1 MFYLTD
7 ITDNEL
13 SNFNEAKSYSELSN
27 NNENKILY
35 IGTIDNN
42 KNQKL
47 RLRYWIN
54 DQYNDNDS
62 SKSFSFKIK
71 VVPIN

>member
-13 SNFNEAKSYSELSN
+13 SNFKEAKSYSELLN

-35 IGTIDNN
+35 VGTIDNN

-71 VVPIN
+71 IVPIN

>member
-13 SNFNEAKSYSELSN
+13 SNFNEAKSYSELPN